1 MRKKRISIGT
11 ITLLTSIT
19 VCSILIVL
27 IMLYPLVFTQTET
40 YSLVLYDDNGNVES
54 EFNNC
59 LGITR
64 LNTSSEIIV
73 YLENGESFKTDLD
86 YKLTPNS
93 IE

>member
-1 MRKKRISIGT
+1 MKKKGIGIET
-11 ITLLTSIT
+11 IILLTTMI
-19 VCSILIVL
+19 VCTILIVS
-27 IMLYPLVFTQTET
+27 IMLYPILFTQTET
-40 YSLVLYDDNGNVES
+40 YSLVLYDKNGDIES

-73 YLENGESFKTDLD
+73 YLENGESFKTNLD

-93 IE
+93 IK

>member
-1 MRKKRISIGT
+1 MRKKGISIGT
-11 ITLLTSIT
+11 ITLLTTIT

-27 IMLYPLVFTQTET
+27 IMLYLLVFTQTET
-40 YSLVLYDDNGNVES
+40 YSLVLYDDNGNVKS

-73 YLENGESFKTDLD
+73 YLENGESFKTNLD